1 MVYTPKPL
9 DNVKFAILNFVKNL
23 VSKTILKAFKLIL
36 NPCCTLSTTASWS
49 CTGTNLATL
58 TLTLNRQ
65 TNLLAKGTYKVNVAN
80 GSTVRN
86 YSGTFTDGS
95 TISIA
100 SVATPGGGG
109 SVTVSGDLFLPTD
122 NESQDIGVFIS
133 LNPTVSTAPS
143 CP

>member
-1 MVYTPKPL
+1 MVNVPKPL
-9 DNVKFAILNFVKNL
+9 DNVKFSILNFVKRL
-23 VSKTILKAFKLIL
+23 VSKTLYLAFSKLL

-49 CTGTNLATL
+49 CTGTNVATL
-58 TLTLNRQ
+58 TLTLNRS
-65 TNLLAKGTYKVNVAN
+65 TNLLGKGLYKVNVAN

-133 LNPTVSTAPS
+133 LNPTVTTAPA
-143 CP
+143 CA

>member
-1 MVYTPKPL
+1 MAQDL
-9 DNVKFAILNFVKNL
+9 NNIKFPILNFVKNL
-23 VSKTILKAFKLIL
+23 VSKTMYLAFKKIL

-58 TLTLNRQ
+58 TLTLNRS

-100 SVATPGGGG
+100 SVATPAGGG
-109 SVTVSGDLFLPTD
+109 SVTISGDLFLPTD
-122 NESQDIGVFIS
+122 NDSQDVGVFIS